1 MALRITADTAAC
13 RGIAVCVMTSP
24 DLFDVDETRK
34 VTVLVTEVADE
45 HRAAAEAAVRGCP
58 ARALTLHGG

>member
-1 MALRITADTAAC
+1 MALAIAADTVAC

-24 DLFDVDETRK
+24 DLFEVDETRK
-34 VTVLVTEVADE
+34 VRVLVTEVAEE

-58 ARALTLHGG
+58 ARALTLQGG